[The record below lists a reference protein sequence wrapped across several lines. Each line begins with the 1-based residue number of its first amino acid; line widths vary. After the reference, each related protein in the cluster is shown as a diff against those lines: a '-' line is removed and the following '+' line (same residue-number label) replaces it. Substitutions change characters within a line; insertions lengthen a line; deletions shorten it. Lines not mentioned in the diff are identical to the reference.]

1 MHCLIVLVYLLA
13 YDNVEFIDQAELNCV
28 IYFHLIMFNYEL

>member
-1 MHCLIVLVYLLA
+1 MLYLIVLVYLLA
-13 YDNVEFIDQAELNCV
+13 YDVVEFINHVKLNCA